1 MQKLNLKRF
10 DQHAIVAA
18 VIDGLTM
25 VEIVD
30 GLVGLDF
37 QEKVSTGMVLKAMI
51 LNGLGFSN
59 RPLTLPPQFFA
70 NRPLESILGLGI
82 TAKHFNRHQIGR
94 LLEGLFQ
101 YGCTTLF
108 CQISSQAGRLE
119 NVERRIQSLDS
130 TSGSTFGA
138 DPQSITISYGFCQD
152 HRPGLRPV
160 VVELILAQQGKT
172 PRFIK
177 PHNGK
182 ASDSLVFG
190 QPTKALV
197 PGLKESGQ
205 IKRGPKMALADPIHQ
220 PDPQRTNKREK
231 ELTER
236 AVEGPERWSPLS
248 NEYRFQCHRV
258 EHNDI
263 QQAWIVFD
271 SAAARVGLQQ
281 TATKRAVKGMAAA
294 KKTILDLCAKDFC
307 GDSEAKGALAQEV
320 KKLKLLRLVDQGV
333 TAIKRDAKRRKPSPQ

>member
-1 MQKLNLKRF
+1 MRKLNIKRL

-18 VIDGLTM
+18 VIDDLTM
-25 VEIVD
+25 VQIVD
-30 GLVGLDF
+30 GLVSLDF
-37 QEKVSTGMVLKAMI
+37 QEKVSTGMALKAMI

-59 RPLTLPPQFFA
+59 RPLTLTAQFFA
-70 NRPLESILGLGI
+70 NIPLEHILGPGI
-82 TAKHFNRHQIGR
+82 TTKHFNRHQI
-94 LLEGLFQ
+94 
-101 YGCTTLF
+101 
-108 CQISSQAGRLE
+108 GRLE

-138 DPQSITISYGFCQD
+138 DPQSITISHGFCQD

-182 ASDSLVFG
+182 TSDSLVFG

-220 PDPQRTNKREK
+220 PDPQHKQAG
-231 ELTER
+231 ER
-236 AVEGPERWSPLS
+236 A
-248 NEYRFQCHRV
+248 
-258 EHNDI
+258 D
-263 QQAWIVFD
+263 
-271 SAAARVGLQQ
+271 
-281 TATKRAVKGMAAA
+281 
-294 KKTILDLCAKDFC
+294 
-307 GDSEAKGALAQEV
+307 
-320 KKLKLLRLVDQGV
+320 
-333 TAIKRDAKRRKPSPQ
+333 